1 MNRVLSRKSYEYS
14 LSDRWLRKDIMQVRG
29 KIVIGFVVI
38 LALMVVLTGVGIVRV
53 AQINSGLVQINDV
66 NSVKQRFAINFRGS
80 VHDRSI
86 NIRDVVLIENDPAL
100 LQAVIDD
107 IRRLKAF
114 YEESEAPLDEIFATS
129 SNITEEERTAFAQIK
144 AIEARTE
151 PVVDQIVE
159 LVNEGER
166 EAARSLLLETARPL
180 FTQWLDA
187 INVFIDIEEAANT
200 AISTDTRR
208 VAQGFAFLIAAATAA
223 ALVTGTLLA
232 LWTVKSID
240 PLRSIGG
247 ALREISEGDGDLTM
261 RLPDQRDDEVGR
273 VAHEFNSFVA
283 GLSGTVGTVRDAVQ
297 ELSGASSGLIQ
308 SMEQTSAAV
317 RDISGGIERVRAQVT
332 DHQAPEVAEILSMIS
347 AIAKIVAELST
358 SIEQQAQTIESSTA
372 AVEQMIAS
380 VVSVTQNLDKSAE
393 QFRYLEDVA
402 DTGSARISEVN
413 AVVASIAQRS
423 EGMLQ
428 ANRTID
434 NIAAQTNLLAMNAA
448 IEAAHAGEAGRG
460 FAVVAD
466 EIRKLAESSSS
477 QSKSI
482 SQVLSSLQESIDE
495 VVSRAGQAG
504 EAFGSVQEAIT
515 TVVSLQ
521 DQIKTAMDEQSTGNQ
536 HVLESFQLIHEL
548 TGKVRSGGQ
557 DMSAGSDAALAKI
570 KKLVDTTITIEDQVD
585 AMNRNTE
592 SIVATIGEVE
602 RLTDGTRRQV
612 ASVQQSVGRFKV
624 DEHS

>member
-1 MNRVLSRKSYEYS
+1 
-14 LSDRWLRKDIMQVRG
+14 MQVRG

-38 LALMVVLTGVGIVRV
+38 LALMVILTGVGIVRV

-100 LQAVIDD
+100 LEAVIAD
-107 IRRLKAF
+107 IQRLKSF

-129 SNITEEERTAFAQIK
+129 SNITGEERVAFAHIK
-144 AIEARTE
+144 AVEARTE
-151 PVVDQIVE
+151 PVVDRIVA

-166 EAARSLLLETARPL
+166 EAARVLLLETARPL

-187 INVFIDIEEAANT
+187 INVFIDLEEAANS
-200 AISTDTRR
+200 AISADTRN
-208 VAQGFAFLIAAATAA
+208 VAQGFALLIAIATAA
-223 ALVTGTLLA
+223 ALITGTLLA
-232 LWTVKSID
+232 LWTVRSID

-317 RDISGGIERVRAQVT
+317 RDISGGIEHVRAQVT

-347 AIAKIVAELST
+347 AIAKIVAELSS

-380 VVSVTQNLDKSAE
+380 VISVTRNLDKSAE
-393 QFRYLEDVA
+393 QFRYLEEVV

-536 HVLESFQLIHEL
+536 QVLESFQLIHEL

-557 DMSAGSDAALAKI
+557 DMSEGSDAALAKI